1 MSYQN
6 PQDGQQARPQVQACR
21 YKTGKTLGAGSYSVV
36 KECVHIDTGRYYAAK
51 VINKRLMA
59 GREHMVWPPPIFEYL
74 AYLTPTQ
81 VRNEIAV
88 LKRVSMG
95 HQNILTLVDYFE
107 TLNNLYLVTDLAL
120 GGELFDRICRKGS
133 YYESD
138 AADLI
143 RATLSAVAYLHDHGI
158 VHRDLKPENLLFRT
172 PEDNADLLIADFGLS
187 RIMDEEQFH
196 VLTTTCGTPGYMAP
210 EIFKKTGH
218 GKPVDI
224 WAIGVITY
232 FLLCGYT
239 PFDRDSNLEEM
250 QAILVADYSFTPI
263 EYWRGVSL
271 SAREFIKRCLTID
284 PTQRMTA
291 HEALSHPFVAGSGEQ
306 AAAQGKGSDLL
317 PVVKKNFNARRT
329 LHAAIDTVRAINKLR
344 EGQAGMMDGVLS
356 ARPSAGAAPLGRRPQ
371 GHADENEPGS
381 EDVNM
386 SEDSGYHT
394 GGPISA
400 PPAFESMRGVERSSG
415 QGQTTAQIEAQT
427 RRVHEATKGLWS
439 KGAAKVGR

>member
-1 MSYQN
+1 MSYN
-6 PQDGQQARPQVQACR
+6 PQDGKPQVQACR

-59 GREHMVWPPPIFEYL
+59 GREHM
-74 AYLTPTQ
+74 

-263 EYWRGVSL
+263 EYWRGVSK
-271 SAREFIKRCLTID
+271 SAREFIRRCLTID

-291 HEALSHPFVAGSGEQ
+291 HEALSHPFVAGLSVNRDGTRDQ
-306 AAAQGKGSDLL
+306 GSDLL
-317 PVVKKNFNARRT
+317 PIVKKNFNARRT

-344 EGQAGMMDGVLS
+344 EGQNGMMDGIVS
-356 ARPSAGAAPLGRRPQ
+356 HDPNNGAAPLPKQ
-371 GHADENEPGS
+371 QFQPKN
-381 EDVNM
+381 N
-386 SEDSGYHT
+386 DSGVGGMGLGDEGQMDTTDSGFVEGT
-394 GGPISA
+394 GQLGQG
-400 PPAFESMRGVERSSG
+400 AFDSQGGANMRGIDRRSG
-415 QGQTTAQIEAQT
+415 QGQTEAQIEAQT
-427 RRVHEATKGLWS
+427 RKIAETTKGLWS
-439 KGAAKVGR
+439 ASTAKISGR